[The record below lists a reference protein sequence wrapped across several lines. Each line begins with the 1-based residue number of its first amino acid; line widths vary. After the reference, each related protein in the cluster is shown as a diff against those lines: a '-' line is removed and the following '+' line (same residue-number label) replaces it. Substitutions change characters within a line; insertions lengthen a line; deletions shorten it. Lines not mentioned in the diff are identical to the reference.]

1 MNRYFFLALVALIA
15 LASCKRR
22 VRCEDAPL
30 FVRFPT
36 PDYDSTQIGDVVF
49 SSYTKDG
56 TFSELIY
63 TEHKSLSIRV
73 NGYVSQ
79 YLSDS
84 TNKYPYA
91 YPYHFLSD
99 NTFLL
104 QADVDWVIA
113 FPLVGKT
120 FYISNIQHY
129 NKKKTDGGLLSEIDP
144 CVSDIR
150 FTLNGKECEVQSYRD
165 EPKPFD
171 LK

>member
-1 MNRYFFLALVALIA
+1 
-15 LASCKRR
+15 LASCKRK
-22 VRCEDAPL
+22 VRCDDTPL

-49 SSYTKDG
+49 SNYIKDG

-63 TEHKSLSIRV
+63 TEHKSLSTRL

-84 TNKYPYA
+84 TNKYPYS
-91 YPYHFLSD
+91 YYRMTSE

-104 QADVDWVIA
+104 QADVDLIIS
-113 FPLVGKT
+113 FPLAGKS
-120 FYISNIQHY
+120 FHISNIQHF
-129 NKKKTDGGLLSEIDP
+129 NKKKKDGGLFSEIDP

-150 FTLNGKECEVQSYRD
+150 FTLNG
-165 EPKPFD
+165 
-171 LK
+171 